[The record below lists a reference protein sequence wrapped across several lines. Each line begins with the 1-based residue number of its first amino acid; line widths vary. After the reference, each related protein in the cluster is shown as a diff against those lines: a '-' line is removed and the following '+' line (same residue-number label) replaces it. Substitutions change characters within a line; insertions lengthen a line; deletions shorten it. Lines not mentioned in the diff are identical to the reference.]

1 MSKEN
6 VSVEAFQEKS
16 IDFAGKSVIE
26 TTLYSVWFHMSKTTG
41 FDYQWMMK
49 PRKCSRP

>member
-6 VSVEAFQEKS
+6 VSIEGYKEIS

-26 TTLYSVWFHMSKTTG
+26 TILYSVWFHMSKNLAFG
-41 FDYQWMMK
+41 YQWMMK